1 MSDGR
6 LDVHG
11 TNTHLYVGA
20 RLSADIPATELGGSP
35 RGLRIVFRDGS
46 EVFAELLQSDAGAL
60 AVDVPAHRTAA
71 GTEIAAKTWRVSA
84 EEAGDG
90 SVLVVTGRL

>member
-1 MSDGR
+1 MTDER

-11 TNTHLYVGA
+11 TNTHLYPGA
-20 RLSADIPATELGGSP
+20 RLAADVPVAALGASP

-46 EVFAELLQSDAGAL
+46 EVHAELLQNDAGEL
-60 AVDVPAHRTAA
+60 AVDAPAHRTAA
-71 GTEIAAKTWRVSA
+71 GTEIAAKAWRVDA